1 MSESSGDGTPKGVP
15 YATGVPYERWLSRV
29 GGPHLRPLAR
39 VFFGRLF
46 ENEMFSSS
54 MAASAS
60 VTWLLAALATP
71 GVMVSGSSLFFWGHM
86 HTQPFEVQDSA
97 LLTQES
103 FHIAF
108 AMAMSGLVTMLVWGS
123 MTPDRRDAQV
133 LGHLP
138 ITTGEQA
145 RARLLALLTF
155 FSLFIVAIAVPT
167 GLAFTFVTVNPEK
180 VLELPFRVMGHF
192 LGVIL
197 GGGFIFFTLMSAQL
211 VLAAL
216 FGPRAVKFVTL
227 PLQLL
232 AIAGMI
238 LAVSTMPRLSGMLTD
253 GAMSP
258 GVAWNPAAW
267 FIGVYRWISGDH
279 REMFTMLAQRG
290 AIASIASIA
299 IAMAVYPSA
308 YGRCLQ
314 RVIDSEGRQTG
325 KLSRFWT
332 RAAAAALRPLLLGT
346 LQRGLAA
353 YTLATLARS
362 QAHRFLIG
370 SYLGLGMLL
379 ALPIAGRLLYS
390 PITGPRQYA
399 WFSVPL
405 ELTFWLVVGT
415 RVAIMLPVEPAAN
428 WIFKLTEPV
437 SKRRV
442 LTTVVTVMAFVTCLP
457 MAILFGGGAAL
468 AGSQT
473 LGATVFVVVFLAGLC
488 LIEGL
493 TFTLRTVPFTCT
505 YLPGQLRLRVFW
517 PFYFVIWLNMSFYL
531 ADWGVWA
538 LGDVTRTAQLAGA
551 LVLLWLALRIA
562 HLVHARRIRAFVY
575 DEQEPTVLATMDLAT
590 SMRQT

>member
-1 MSESSGDGTPKGVP
+1 MTQITQRLGTPN
-15 YATGVPYERWLSRV
+15 TRR
-29 GGPHLRPLAR
+29 LAR

-54 MAASAS
+54 VAASAS
-60 VTWLLAALATP
+60 VTWILAALGTP

-86 HTQPFEVQDSA
+86 HTQPLEVQDRA
-97 LLTQES
+97 LLAQEG
-103 FHIAF
+103 FHVGF
-108 AMAMSGLVTMLVWGS
+108 AMAMAGLVTMLVWGS
-123 MTPDRRDAQV
+123 FTPDRRDAQV

-145 RARLLALLTF
+145 RARLLALVTF
-155 FSLFIVAIAVPT
+155 FSLFIIAIAVPT
-167 GLAFTFVTVNPEK
+167 GLAFTFITVNPER
-180 VLELPFRVMGHF
+180 VLELPFRVLGHF

-197 GGGFIFFTLMSAQL
+197 GGGFVFFTLMNAQL
-211 VLAAL
+211 ILAAL

-238 LAVSTMPRLSGMLTD
+238 LAVSTMPRLSGVLAD
-253 GAMSP
+253 GAA
-258 GVAWNPAAW
+258 GAGIAWNPAAW

-279 REMFTMLAQRG
+279 REVFTMLALRG
-290 AIASIASIA
+290 ALASVASAAIA
-299 IAMAVYPSA
+299 IAVYPSA

-314 RVIDSEGRQTG
+314 RVIDSEGRQTS

-332 RAAAAALRPLLLGT
+332 RAAGALLRPLMRGP

-379 ALPIAGRLLYS
+379 ALPIARRLLFEPVTAS
-390 PITGPRQYA
+390 RQYA
-399 WFSVPL
+399 WFSIPL
-405 ELTFWLVVGT
+405 ELTFWLVAGT
-415 RVAIMLPVEPAAN
+415 RVAIMLPVEPASN

-437 SKRRV
+437 SKRRM
-442 LTTVVTVMAFVTCLP
+442 LTTVVTVMAAVTCVP
-457 MAILFGGGAAL
+457 IAIVFGATAASV
-468 AGSQT
+468 ASWR
-473 LGATVFVVVFLAGLC
+473 LGATVAMVVSLGGLC
-488 LIEGL
+488 LIEAL
-493 TFTLRTVPFTCT
+493 TLTLKTVPFTCT
-505 YLPGQLRLRVFW
+505 YLPGQLRLRVLW
-517 PFYFVIWLNMSFYL
+517 PAYFVLWLNFCFYL

-538 LGDVTRTAQLAGA
+538 LTDRTRTAQLGA
-551 LVLLWLALRIA
+551 ALACLWLALRIA
-562 HLVHARRIRAFVY
+562 HLIHARRIRAFVY
-575 DEQEPTVLATMDLAT
+575 DEQEPSLLATMDLAT